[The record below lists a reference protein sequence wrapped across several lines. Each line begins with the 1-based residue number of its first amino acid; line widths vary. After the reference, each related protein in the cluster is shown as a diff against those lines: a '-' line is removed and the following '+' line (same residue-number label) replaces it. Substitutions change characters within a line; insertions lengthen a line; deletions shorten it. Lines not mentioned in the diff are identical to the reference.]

1 MDNKVPQAQSLEVK
15 TNGPS
20 PSPSPMNWEP
30 SPSPSQQSSA
40 SKRKA
45 QVDNDA
51 QMAIGKVLKVDK
63 ENKSRPSDPPLH
75 EGLDY
80 PFSYMESDDLDD
92 FVSLGEALDDANCYL
107 YTNVDEFAH
116 PLDALELHYCFLC
129 KSHLGNYHNVLLSKF
144 LFHLHCV
151 LSHKFKCN
159 FKDCSCFKFYK
170 IEKDKLYY
178 ARHNFIQN

>member
-51 QMAIGKVLKVDK
+51 QMAIGKVLKADKSEAK
-63 ENKSRPSDPPLH
+63 ENEMGDIVVKLPLPPGTFPTLWNADERYKKTYMSNY
-75 EGLDY
+75 EGY
-80 PFSYMESDDLDD
+80 
-92 FVSLGEALDDANCYL
+92 
-107 YTNVDEFAH
+107 
-116 PLDALELHYCFLC
+116 
-129 KSHLGNYHNVLLSKF
+129 
-144 LFHLHCV
+144 
-151 LSHKFKCN
+151 
-159 FKDCSCFKFYK
+159 
-170 IEKDKLYY
+170 
-178 ARHNFIQN
+178 